1 MNAAEKFTVRSCSIL
16 RIIFRS
22 TIIAHLDNIFINA
35 NKMTL
40 LKTSDKATKRKQIH

>member
-22 TIIAHLDNIFINA
+22 TIIAQLDNIFINA
-35 NKMTL
+35 IKMMS
-40 LKTSDKATKRKQIH
+40 LKTTDKAK